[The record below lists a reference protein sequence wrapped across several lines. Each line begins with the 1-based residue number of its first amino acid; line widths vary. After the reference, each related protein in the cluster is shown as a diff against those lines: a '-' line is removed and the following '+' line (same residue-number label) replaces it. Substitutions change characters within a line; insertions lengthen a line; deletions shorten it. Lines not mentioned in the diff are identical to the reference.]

1 MNVQRLLHYLW
12 QNISLDESLG
22 GGAESPTHISRPYLQ
37 GSVLKRLA
45 LMSRPKRSARL
56 CRSAINDGHYL
67 RSLPF
72 KHKIKLFLSAY
83 NYRIRK
89 REKKNSPSR
98 WKIFRKSFFFISENE
113 KKDDLGGEKENRA
126 EIMKRALHFV
136 NRSDLTH
143 DVVVQLHSRNQ
154 KLFIDGAAGV
164 TFDVPQ
170 Q

>member
-89 REKKNSPSR
+89 REKKQSVEMENLQ
-98 WKIFRKSFFFISENE
+98 KIFFLHKRKRKERRLRRRERKPRWDNE
-113 KKDDLGGEKENRA
+113 TR
-126 EIMKRALHFV
+126 IALCQSIGLDA
-136 NRSDLTH
+136 RRLRT
-143 DVVVQLHSRNQ
+143 
-154 KLFIDGAAGV
+154 A
-164 TFDVPQ
+164 T
-170 Q
+170 